1 MVTVAIVVTT
11 IIDAIYS
18 RLMKRTFIA
27 AVAFL
32 IACDSGV
39 TGVKTITG
47 SWSLRT
53 VNGAALP
60 FTVSGSGANKTE
72 ITDDVITLFEGFTY
86 QEVIQ
91 QRITTNGTAATTTI
105 TETGSFS
112 TFGTSVTL
120 NSNSRIDA
128 RRGLIEGNTMTI
140 VENGMVQAYKK

>member
-1 MVTVAIVVTT
+1 
-11 IIDAIYS
+11 
-18 RLMKRTFIA
+18 MKWA
-27 AVAFL
+27 L
-32 IACDSGV
+32 ICSALLFVACDSGV
-39 TGVKTITG
+39 TGIKTING

-60 FTVSGSGANKTE
+60 FTVSGSGTNKTE
-72 ITDDVITLFEGFTY
+72 ITDDVITLFEGLTY

-91 QRITTNGTAATTTI
+91 KRITTNGTAATTTV

-120 NSNSRIDA
+120 ISNLPRE